1 MTNKDRLYLFY
12 ESQFVAENFSTNY
25 DDTTEVLT
33 VSDSVDSL
41 QFCIKNNL
49 VYNIT
54 DHKYEQ
60 EIA

>member
-1 MTNKDRLYLFY
+1 MTNKDRLYLFF
-12 ESQFVAENFSTNY
+12 ESQFIAKNFTTNY
-25 DDTTEVLT
+25 DDVTKTLT
-33 VSDSVDSL
+33 VSDTSDSL